1 MRAEAGTMRGWIWIA
16 WLVGVGV
23 SGSADAQSAT
33 AEGASREDGGVTEAA
48 ASDAT
53 AADSTEATATQAA
66 TEAATEPN
74 DRSGAEASPDGSAS
88 SSDDDDHAAR
98 RVGGVSVYD
107 DEMAP
112 RFAWDDRNHE
122 FMGVLRIGFGMPYLI
137 AIKYADGPLCEPTSE
152 PDDQTFC
159 ARAGEPFLDLEAGFA
174 FTHRLEVVGAVTVS
188 LDEDPI
194 ALAKPRAFGIG
205 IRGYTSDEAIVKGF
219 FGARLVLDYTSSDAD
234 DWSNLDFGVRGD
246 FGIQVDPIRWLG
258 IFVQGAVGIRLLRGF
273 TFLPEASAG
282 LQIRFP

>member
-1 MRAEAGTMRGWIWIA
+1 MRAWIWSVV

-23 SGSADAQSAT
+23 TGNAYAQSSEGVSVAGAT
-33 AEGASREDGGVTEAA
+33 DVE
-48 ASDAT
+48 ASDTSAV
-53 AADSTEATATQAA
+53 DSDG
-66 TEAATEPN
+66 EPT
-74 DRSGAEASPDGSAS
+74 DGSANETA
-88 SSDDDDHAAR
+88 DDASRGGENEEPAGSPADTDDRAAR

-107 DEMAP
+107 EEMAP
-112 RFAWDDRNHE
+112 RFAWDDRDHE

-137 AIKYADGPLCEPTSE
+137 AIKYADGPLCEPTTE

-234 DWSNLDFGVRGD
+234 DWSNVDFGVRGD

-258 IFVQGAVGIRLLRGF
+258 IFLQGAVGIRLLRGF

>member
-1 MRAEAGTMRGWIWIA
+1 MRAWIWSVV

-23 SGSADAQSAT
+23 SGSAYAQSAV
-33 AEGASREDGGVTEAA
+33 GDASA
-48 ASDAT
+48 
-53 AADSTEATATQAA
+53 TEATVADASAA
-66 TEAATEPN
+66 ESTA
-74 DRSGAEASPDGSAS
+74 DASVGELTDGSDAGGSDASTDTSQNASVDASSAS
-88 SSDDDDHAAR
+88 SEDTDDHAAR

-112 RFAWDDRNHE
+112 RFAWDDRDHE

-137 AIKYADGPLCEPTSE
+137 AIKYADGPLCEPTTE

-174 FTHRLEVVGAVTVS
+174 FTHRLEVVGAVTLS

-258 IFVQGAVGIRLLRGF
+258 IFLQGAVGIRLLRGF

>member
-1 MRAEAGTMRGWIWIA
+1 MRAWIWSVVWLAGVGLSGDAYAQPGEDVSEAGAADVEASDTSATDVAGEPTDSA
-16 WLVGVGV
+16 GEAVENAASSADETPDD
-23 SGSADAQSAT
+23 SGSSSVEAD
-33 AEGASREDGGVTEAA
+33 
-48 ASDAT
+48 
-53 AADSTEATATQAA
+53 
-66 TEAATEPN
+66 
-74 DRSGAEASPDGSAS
+74 DR
-88 SSDDDDHAAR
+88 AAR

-112 RFAWDDRNHE
+112 RFAWDDRDHE

-137 AIKYADGPLCEPTSE
+137 AIKYADGPLCEPTTE

-258 IFVQGAVGIRLLRGF
+258 IFLQGAVGIRLLRGF

>member
-1 MRAEAGTMRGWIWIA
+1 MRAWIWSVV
-16 WLVGVGV
+16 WLVGVGMT
-23 SGSADAQSAT
+23 GNAYAQSSEGVSVAGAT
-33 AEGASREDGGVTEAA
+33 DVEASDTSASD
-48 ASDAT
+48 SDAT
-53 AADSTEATATQAA
+53 
-66 TEAATEPN
+66 EPT
-74 DRSGAEASPDGSAS
+74 DGSANETA
-88 SSDDDDHAAR
+88 DDASRGGENEEPAGSPADTDDRAAR

-107 DEMAP
+107 EEMAP
-112 RFAWDDRNHE
+112 RFAWDDRDHE

-137 AIKYADGPLCEPTSE
+137 AIKYADGPLCEPTPE

-234 DWSNLDFGVRGD
+234 DWSNVDFGVRGD

-258 IFVQGAVGIRLLRGF
+258 IFLQGAVGIRLLRGF

>member
-1 MRAEAGTMRGWIWIA
+1 MRAWIWSVV

-23 SGSADAQSAT
+23 SGSAYAQS
-33 AEGASREDGGVTEAA
+33 GDASADVAASTTDASAGEPSDDGSADTSDGG
-48 ASDAT
+48 DA
-53 AADSTEATATQAA
+53 DVS
-66 TEAATEPN
+66 
-74 DRSGAEASPDGSAS
+74 AEASAS
-88 SSDDDDHAAR
+88 SSEETDDRAAR

-112 RFAWDDRNHE
+112 RFAWDDRDHE

-137 AIKYADGPLCEPTSE
+137 AIKYADGPLCEPTTE

-174 FTHRLEVVGAVTVS
+174 FTHRLEVVGAVTLS

-205 IRGYTSDEAIVKGF
+205 VRGYTSDEAIVKGF
-219 FGARLVLDYTSSDAD
+219 FGARLVLDYTSSEAD

-258 IFVQGAVGIRLLRGF
+258 IFLQGAVGIRLLRGF

>member
-1 MRAEAGTMRGWIWIA
+1 MRAWIWSVV
-16 WLVGVGV
+16 WLVGVGMT
-23 SGSADAQSAT
+23 GNAYAQSSEGVSVAGAT
-33 AEGASREDGGVTEAA
+33 DVEASDTSASD
-48 ASDAT
+48 SDAT
-53 AADSTEATATQAA
+53 
-66 TEAATEPN
+66 EPT
-74 DRSGAEASPDGSAS
+74 DGSANETA
-88 SSDDDDHAAR
+88 DDASRGEENEEPAGSPADTDDRAAR

-107 DEMAP
+107 EEMAP
-112 RFAWDDRNHE
+112 RFAWDDRDHE

-137 AIKYADGPLCEPTSE
+137 AIKYADGPLCEPTTE

-234 DWSNLDFGVRGD
+234 DWSNVDFGVRGD

-258 IFVQGAVGIRLLRGF
+258 IFLQGAVGIRLLRGF

>member
-1 MRAEAGTMRGWIWIA
+1 MRAWIWSVV

-23 SGSADAQSAT
+23 SGNAHAQSAV
-33 AEGASREDGGVTEAA
+33 G
-48 ASDAT
+48 DAT
-53 AADSTEATATQAA
+53 AAEPGAAEVSAAEPGADASVGEQTDGSDVGGSDASTDTSR
-66 TEAATEPN
+66 N
-74 DRSGAEASPDGSAS
+74 ASVDASSAS
-88 SSDDDDHAAR
+88 SEDTDDHAAR

-112 RFAWDDRNHE
+112 RFAWDDRDHE

-137 AIKYADGPLCEPTSE
+137 AIKYADGPLCEPTTE

-174 FTHRLEVVGAVTVS
+174 FTHRLEVVGAVTLS

-258 IFVQGAVGIRLLRGF
+258 IFLQGAVGIRLLRGF

>member
-1 MRAEAGTMRGWIWIA
+1 MRAWIWSVV

-23 SGSADAQSAT
+23 SGNAHAQSAV
-33 AEGASREDGGVTEAA
+33 G
-48 ASDAT
+48 DAT
-53 AADSTEATATQAA
+53 AAEPGAAEVSAAEPGADASVDEQTDGSDVGGSDASTDTSR
-66 TEAATEPN
+66 N
-74 DRSGAEASPDGSAS
+74 ASVDASSAS
-88 SSDDDDHAAR
+88 SEDTDDHAAR

-112 RFAWDDRNHE
+112 RFAWDDRDHE

-137 AIKYADGPLCEPTSE
+137 AIKYADGPLCEPTTE

-174 FTHRLEVVGAVTVS
+174 FTHRLEVVGAVTLS

-258 IFVQGAVGIRLLRGF
+258 IFLQGAVGIRLLRGF